1 MIKQKVTFNVVETKC
16 TDYKPLLPRIGGVR
30 TEKVKP
36 LNVRKNEK
44 TPITSTRREPTN
56 PNTISH

>member
-1 MIKQKVTFNVVETKC
+1 MIKTKIKFNVVETKC

-36 LNVRKNEK
+36 LNVRTHEK
-44 TPITSTRREPTN
+44 HQNKPTSPQSKHN
-56 PNTISH
+56 